1 MTIPT
6 PNPDALTLDEH
17 FQDYLNL
24 CRYSLTARGD
34 DPAKLDDPKV
44 LSGLRDTF
52 SLGFF
57 AGAKLVAS
65 AGHDQAKLAAVA
77 LNLLEELQ
85 KMGNGGRTSQ
95 DSLQ

>member
-6 PNPDALTLDEH
+6 PNPNAFTLEDH

-24 CRYSLTARGD
+24 CRYSLSQRGD
-34 DPAKLDDPKV
+34 DLAKLDDPKV

-57 AGAKLVAS
+57 AGAKTVVVCGQDNAKVA
-65 AGHDQAKLAAVA
+65 QVAAD
-77 LNLLEELQ
+77 LRTELQ
-85 KMGNGGRTSQ
+85 KMGNGGRPSGA
-95 DSLQ
+95 SLQ